1 MPQYQPIN
9 VATYEELPLPDVI
22 DPIRGM
28 NDILPDKTPIW
39 QRLEQIVRTIVE
51 SYGYEEIRLPLLEK
65 TALFARS
72 IGELTDIVQ
81 KEMYTF
87 VDRNGD
93 SITLRPDGT
102 ASCVRAGLQS
112 GLFYKQPRRLWYMG
126 PMFRHE
132 RPQKGRYRQFHQ
144 VGVEAFG
151 MPGPDIDAELILM
164 TARIWQA
171 LELADVRLEINSLGT
186 TRSRASYRQKLIA
199 YFSKRLSELD
209 EDSKRRLKSNPLRI
223 LDSKNP
229 KMQDMIA
236 GAPSIQD
243 YLDDESSVHFE
254 GLRLMLDEAGIAYKV
269 NPRMV
274 RGLDY
279 YGKTVFEWIT
289 KSLGAQGTVCAGGRY
304 DGLVEHF
311 GGKATPA
318 IGFALGVERLVAL
331 MDDASPDQSP
341 SQPPHAYIISVGN
354 DANNPG
360 LQLAESLRDTLP
372 SVRLLTDCVGGS
384 FKSQFRR
391 ADRSNALIALVL
403 GEDEIANDTVSIKH
417 LREKKPQ
424 ITLPQSELVNY
435 IRRFIDKKNL
445 P

>member
-1 MPQYQPIN
+1 
-9 VATYEELPLPDVI
+9 
-22 DPIRGM
+22 
-28 NDILPDKTPIW
+28 
-39 QRLEQIVRTIVE
+39 
-51 SYGYEEIRLPLLEK
+51 
-65 TALFARS
+65 
-72 IGELTDIVQ
+72 
-81 KEMYTF
+81 
-87 VDRNGD
+87 
-93 SITLRPDGT
+93 
-102 ASCVRAGLQS
+102 
-112 GLFYKQPRRLWYMG
+112 
-126 PMFRHE
+126 
-132 RPQKGRYRQFHQ
+132 
-144 VGVEAFG
+144 
-151 MPGPDIDAELILM
+151 
-164 TARIWQA
+164 
-171 LELADVRLEINSLGT
+171 
-186 TRSRASYRQKLIA
+186 
-199 YFSKRLSELD
+199 
-209 EDSKRRLKSNPLRI
+209 
-223 LDSKNP
+223 
-229 KMQDMIA
+229 
-236 GAPSIQD
+236 
-243 YLDDESSVHFE
+243 
-254 GLRLMLDEAGIAYKV
+254 
-269 NPRMV
+269 MV

-318 IGFALGVERLVAL
+318 IGFAIGVERLVAL

-435 IRRFIDKKNL
+435 IRRFVDKKNL